1 MMDTRQNCFVLVTL
15 VDGQIPETPSYQTHF
30 GKYGERAEFVLSL
43 TLGAE
48 FGASRHQSVGT
59 SLDSVQCSASG
70 LPGMHSAFLERSG
83 EHSIIGVCAEFDS
96 ESDVGYHVIQC
107 LS

>member
-1 MMDTRQNCFVLVTL
+1 MDTRQNCFVLVTL
-15 VDGQIPETPSYQTHF
+15 VDGQIPETPSYQIHL

-70 LPGMHSAFLERSG
+70 LPGMHSAFLEIG

-96 ESDVGYHVIQC
+96 ESDVEYHVIQC

>member
-1 MMDTRQNCFVLVTL
+1 MDTRQHCLVLVAL
-15 VDGQIPETPSYQTHF
+15 VNGQIPETPSYQIHF
-30 GKYGERAEFVLSL
+30 GKYGERAEFVRL

-48 FGASRHQSVGT
+48 FGAIRHQSVDT

-70 LPGMHSAFLERSG
+70 LPGMHSAFLEIG

-96 ESDVGYHVIQC
+96 ESDVEYHVIQC